1 MLSLQSV
8 NLAVRLNPL
17 YGTAAWHIQTCV
29 LWMTVRGNWL
39 SVQVQSEGRKSR
51 GVPAA
56 YLYNCRSVSYLVSID
71 KTSLSESQQ
80 RTIFGVHDRRRGEAR
95 ISAYRAHR
103 EPFGAAGRMRL
114 AGTTPEPSSTE

>member
-56 YLYNCRSVSYLVSID
+56 YLLLRIMLRPRVTCVSF
-71 KTSLSESQQ
+71 QQ
-80 RTIFGVHDRRRGEAR
+80 
-95 ISAYRAHR
+95 
-103 EPFGAAGRMRL
+103 L
-114 AGTTPEPSSTE
+114 L